1 MPELIM
7 TPRDEAFLLTEAN
20 GFRSRDTIT
29 LKQSVSPYLPGSVV
43 ALVTGKYEL
52 ATATNLDDGDEG
64 LAGDLAIVARY
75 TDATLGDADAAA
87 ITADAEVKDSEL
99 VLDGSIDIDDVVPL
113 LAAKGIKVREAI

>member
-1 MPELIM
+1 MSELIM

-20 GFRSRDTIT
+20 GFRSRDAIT
-29 LKQSVSPYLPGSVV
+29 LKQSTTAYQPGSVV
-43 ALVTGKYEL
+43 VLLAGKYEL

-99 VLDGSIDIDDVVPL
+99 VLDASLDVDDVAPL
-113 LAAKGIKVREAI
+113 LAAKGIKVRETI